1 MPIPLNTTAPHK
13 LTSDLVDSM
22 KAVASAAVESD
33 NFDPDAYRIELG
45 HALADMKEATVR
57 VATSAHIG
65 GMEKIGAV
73 AVLLKD
79 LSSKTR
85 SIQAD
90 EIFWDQLSQYYPV
103 KGDWG
108 ISHNHLSTGLQLRLL
123 QQMISQEP
131 EPEKVVRN
139 QLQGM
144 SDDAFMDGFTVALK
158 LLEPSEIRFSAHFY
172 EVLFTLKL
180 RASKPDLMPG
190 IVEHIAAHQTL
201 YFGFLERIVKLA
213 SLPIF
218 LKQNLGEEMVDLIER
233 NQRQVLGLMGYTV
246 TEVELMIESGGVRE
260 VLPKSHDQGRMKKA
274 LSFPAEFLYLLHQA
288 TGHPL
293 VLEVAEIALDDPTG
307 RMPFKFFEQMGITRS
322 QEWFT
327 KIQEKSGIGKAV
339 VIFEHAI
346 HTPGLE
352 LALGRVKRQPL
363 MSFEPGLIE
372 RLISIV
378 ENVPVTNPDAMRKG
392 QELFDALV
400 ENMESGKSP
409 PLLKQLL
416 ESCQAPRIFYGKH
429 KALKV
434 ARLENELGM

>member
-1 MPIPLNTTAPHK
+1 MHTPLNPTAPHK

-22 KAVASAAVESD
+22 KAVASAAVEPD
-33 NFDPDAYRIELG
+33 DFDPDIYGIELG

-57 VATSAHIG
+57 VAASAHIG

-73 AVLLKD
+73 AALLKD
-79 LSSKTR
+79 LSSKNR

-90 EIFWDQLSQYYPV
+90 EIFWDQLSQHYPV

-108 ISHNHLSTGLQLRLL
+108 VIHNHLSTGLQLRLL

-131 EPEKVVRN
+131 EPQKVVRK
-139 QLQGM
+139 QLEGM
-144 SDDAFMDGFTVALK
+144 SNDAFMDGFTVAIK
-158 LLEPSEIRFSAHFY
+158 LFEPSEIRFSTHFY
-172 EVLFTLKL
+172 EALFTLKQ
-180 RASKPDLMPG
+180 RARQPDLMPG
-190 IVEHIAAHQTL
+190 IVEHIAAHQPL

-213 SLPIF
+213 SLPAI
-218 LKQNLGEEMVDLIER
+218 LKQNSGEEMVSLVER
-233 NQRQVLGLMGYTV
+233 HQRKVLGLMGYTA
-246 TEVELMIESGGVRE
+246 TEVELMIESGATHA
-260 VLPKSHDQGRMKKA
+260 VLPNAHDKNRMKKA
-274 LSFPAEFLYLLHQA
+274 LSFPAEFLCLLHQA
-288 TGHPL
+288 TDHPL

-327 KIQEKSGIGKAV
+327 QIQEKSGLGKAMV
-339 VIFEHAI
+339 VFEHAI

-352 LALGRVKRQPL
+352 LVLGRVKHQPL
-363 MSFEPGLIE
+363 TSGEPGLIE

-378 ENVPVTNPDAMRKG
+378 ENVPVTNPDARRKG

-400 ENMESGKSP
+400 ENMEGGKSSSK
-409 PLLKQLL
+409 LKELL
-416 ESCQAPRIFYGKH
+416 ENCQAPRIFYGKH

-434 ARLENELGM
+434 TRLENDLGM